1 MYKFSDNQI
10 SFTDFNMPNGVEL
23 NPENRWVKKAELI
36 PWNEIELRYAK
47 FFTNKK
53 GNVAKPLR
61 MALGAVLIYS
71 AYSSFSDEEVVNM
84 IQENPYMQFFCGL
97 PEYTDE
103 RPFDPSLMVY
113 FRKRLTPEIIGE
125 INEMI
130 IAENTV
136 AEPKNDNK
144 NNDDD
149 NDNYGDLIVDS
160 TCAPQNIK
168 FPQDINLLNESRE
181 NLEAMID
188 KLHKQ
193 KGGVKPR
200 TYRKNARRDY
210 LNCVRKKN
218 KKQKQIRKAIKQ
230 QIHYMCRDFN
240 FVLDYLNVGCELS
253 DKDLERFNVISV
265 LYDQQ
270 LEMYHENSHSCDNR
284 IVSLHQPWVR
294 PIIRGKSAS
303 KVEFGAK
310 LDISVSDGFT
320 RLEHTSF
327 DAYNEGKNLI
337 DIILRFKNRTGHFP
351 KRVLADKIYRNRDNI
366 KFCQEHGIE
375 FLGKPLGRPRKDY
388 IPDKK
393 AIHKSEKDRI
403 EVERKFSQ
411 AKGSHGLAKIKM
423 RLKETSLTA
432 IALSVLALNI
442 AHIERILCC
451 LFDWLFGVGKVGFVQ

>member
-10 SFTDFNMPNGVEL
+10 SFTDFNMPNGVTL
-23 NPENRWVKKAELI
+23 NPENRWVKKAEII

-47 FFTNKK
+47 LFTNKK

-61 MALGAVLIYS
+61 MALGAVLIYN
-71 AYSSFSDEEVVNM
+71 AYSSFSDDEVVNM
-84 IQENPYMQFFCGL
+84 IQENPYMQYFCGL
-97 PEYTDE
+97 TGYTDE

-130 IAENTV
+130 IAANT
-136 AEPKNDNK
+136 PKVENK

-149 NDNYGDLIVDS
+149 DDSENKGDLIVDS

-168 FPQDINLLNESRE
+168 FPQDINLLNEARE
-181 NLEAMID
+181 NLEKMID

-193 KGGVKPR
+193 KGAVKPR
-200 TYRKNARRDY
+200 TYRNIARQNY
-210 LNCVRKKN
+210 LNCIRQKN
-218 KKQKQIRKAIKQ
+218 KKQKQIRKAIKKQ
-230 QIHYMCRDFN
+230 LGYIRRDYN
-240 FVLDYLNVGCELS
+240 IICDYFDNGQTLS
-253 DKDLERFNVISV
+253 DKDFERFNTIRI
-265 LYDQQ
+265 LYNQQ
-270 LEMYHENSHSCDNR
+270 LEMYNENSRSCDDR

-294 PIIRGKSAS
+294 PIVRGKAAA

-310 LDISVSDGFT
+310 IDISVCDGFT
-320 RLEHTSF
+320 RLEYTSF
-327 DAYNEGKNLI
+327 DAYNESKNLI
-337 DIILRFKNRTGHFP
+337 DIIQRYKNRTGHFP
-351 KRVLADKIYRNRDNI
+351 KRVLADQIYRNRENI
-366 KFCQEHGIE
+366 KFCQEHNIE

-388 IPDKK
+388 VPDKK
-393 AIHKSEKDRI
+393 AIRKSETDRI

-411 AKGSHGLAKIKM
+411 AKGSHGLAKIRM

-432 IALSVLALNI
+432 IALSVLSLNI

-451 LFDWLFGVGKVGFVQ
+451 LFDWLFGVGEVGFVQ

>member
-1 MYKFSDNQI
+1 MYKFSDKQI

-23 NPENRWVKKAELI
+23 NPENRWVRKAELI

-47 FFTNKK
+47 LFTNKK

-71 AYSSFSDEEVVNM
+71 SYSSFSDEEVVNM

-97 PEYTDE
+97 SGYTDE

-130 IAENTV
+130 IAANTPEVENH
-136 AEPKNDNK
+136 
-144 NNDDD
+144 NDDD
-149 NDNYGDLIVDS
+149 DDNHGDLIVDS
-160 TCAPQNIK
+160 TCVPQNIK

-193 KGGVKPR
+193 KCGVKPR
-200 TYRKNARRDY
+200 TQRQNARRDY
-210 LNCVRKKN
+210 LNCVRRKN
-218 KKQKQIRKAIKQ
+218 KNQKQIRKAIKR
-230 QIHYMCRDFN
+230 QIHYICRNFN
-240 FVLDYLNVGCELS
+240 FVIDYLNEGYELS
-253 DKDLERFNVISV
+253 DKDFERFNVISE

-270 LEMYHENSHSCDNR
+270 LEMYHENSRSCDNR
-284 IVSLHQPWVR
+284 IVSLHQQRVR
-294 PIIRGKSAS
+294 PIVRGKAAV

-310 LDISVSDGFT
+310 IDISVCDGFT

-327 DAYNEGKNLI
+327 DAYNESQNLI
-337 DIILRFKNRTGHFP
+337 DIIQRYKNRTGHFP
-351 KRVLADKIYRNRDNI
+351 KRILADKIYRTRDNI
-366 KFCQEHGIE
+366 KFCNDYGIE

-393 AIHKSEKDRI
+393 AIRKSETDRI

-432 IALSVLALNI
+432 IALSILALNI
-442 AHIERILCC
+442 AHIERILCAIFEWIYDD
-451 LFDWLFGVGKVGFVQ
+451 LEVGFVQ